1 MGHGPREHHPEGGWP
16 HGHGEG
22 PHGHHGGGPFGD
34 FEGPRFGRGEEH
46 HGGRGGGPPFGP
58 RGMFGRG
65 PHIGR
70 GDVRAATLALLAEGP
85 QNGYQIIQQIAERSG
100 GVWRPS
106 SGSVYPGLQLLE
118 DEGLIQEEVMDG
130 RRVFRLTD
138 AGRAHVE
145 SRKEEL
151 AKVWDTVAG
160 RVDDAALE
168 LRDLFGQVGVA
179 VAQVAR
185 AGADAEVA
193 EARKLLIET
202 RRRLYRILA
211 GDVGDDAPVASASGD
226 DAR

>member
-1 MGHGPREHHPEGGWP
+1 MQYGKRDHHPEGGGP
-16 HGHGEG
+16 HGPGEG
-22 PHGHHGGGPFGD
+22 PHGGHGGGPFGD
-34 FEGPRFGRGEEH
+34 FEGPRFGHGEGH

-58 RGMFGRG
+58 RGALFGRG

-85 QNGYQIIQQIAERSG
+85 QNGYQIIQQISERSG
-100 GVWRPS
+100 GAWRPS

-118 DEGLIQEEVMDG
+118 DEGLIQEEVVDG

-168 LRDLFGQVGVA
+168 LRDLFWQVGAA

-185 AGADAEVA
+185 AGADAEIA
-193 EARKLLIET
+193 EARRLLIET

-211 GDVGDDAPVASASGD
+211 GEVEGDVPGGSEP
-226 DAR
+226 R